1 MDKTLSDLIKQEE
14 RRQDETLM
22 MIPSEN
28 YTSQAVREA
37 LGSVLTNKYAEGYP
51 GKRYYQGN
59 KIVDEIENL
68 AIERAKKV
76 FNVKFANVQPYSG
89 SPANLAIYLALCRP
103 NETIMG
109 MALSSGGH
117 LTHGHKVNFSGKL
130 FQSVQYEVGENGF
143 LDYEAIEG
151 LAKNCRPKIIWA
163 GGTAYPRFFD
173 WKKFRKIADNVGAYL
188 AADISH
194 YAGLVIAGVYPSPAG
209 VADVIMTTTHKTLR
223 GPRGAI
229 IMTDNEE
236 LAKKIDR
243 QVFPGLQGGPH
254 ENAIAG
260 IAQALFEA
268 DTPEFKEYGEQ
279 VVKNAKALAD
289 ELIKH
294 GFNLVTGGTDCH
306 LLLIDL
312 TNKNSSG
319 KIAAELLEEAGII
332 VNKNSVPND
341 LRPPLDPSGI
351 RLGTP
356 ALTTRGMG
364 EGEMVKIAKWINE
377 AISGRNPAEIK
388 KEVAALTKNFPLP

>member
-14 RRQDETLM
+14 VRQDETLM

-68 AIERAKKV
+68 TIERAKKV

-89 SPANLAIYLALCRP
+89 SPANLAIYLALCQP
-103 NETIMG
+103 NDVVMG

-130 FQSVQYEVGENGF
+130 FQSVQYEVGKDGF
-143 LDYEAIEG
+143 IDYEAVEK
-151 LAKNCRPKIIWA
+151 LVKDCRPKIIWA

-173 WKKFRKIADNVGAYL
+173 WEKFRKIADNVGAYL

-194 YAGLVIAGVYPSPAG
+194 YAGLVIAGIYPSPAG
-209 VADVIMTTTHKTLR
+209 IADVIMTTTHKTLR

-243 QVFPGLQGGPH
+243 AVFPGLQGGPH

-268 DTPEFKEYGEQ
+268 DTLEFK
-279 VVKNAKALAD
+279 
-289 ELIKH
+289 
-294 GFNLVTGGTDCH
+294 
-306 LLLIDL
+306 
-312 TNKNSSG
+312 
-319 KIAAELLEEAGII
+319 
-332 VNKNSVPND
+332 
-341 LRPPLDPSGI
+341 
-351 RLGTP
+351 
-356 ALTTRGMG
+356 
-364 EGEMVKIAKWINE
+364 
-377 AISGRNPAEIK
+377 
-388 KEVAALTKNFPLP
+388 